1 MVASGIGA
9 SGHRNVDIA
18 RSEDPDIGIPATCRI
33 CEARQGVVCGALAA
47 AQLREL
53 SRHSTRRKVDAGREI
68 VAQGEEV
75 TSYSN
80 IMDGVVKLCK
90 VMPDG
95 RQQIV
100 GLQFAPDFI
109 GRPFVPESTLS
120 AEAATPAEICVF
132 PRGLLDRMIADT
144 PELRH
149 NLHAQALKELDA
161 ARDWM
166 LTLGRRTAQEKV
178 ASLLYL
184 IATHAEPETTSSTA
198 FDLPLSRAEIADF
211 LGLTIETVSR
221 QMTKLR
227 KQGVI
232 RIENNRHI
240 VVPDMDEL
248 ERLVSA

>member
-1 MVASGIGA
+1 M
-9 SGHRNVDIA
+9 DIA
-18 RSEDPDIGIPATCRI
+18 RSEDPDISIPAACRA
-33 CEARQGVVCGALAA
+33 CEARNGVVCSALTA

-53 SRHSTRRKVDAGREI
+53 CKHSMRRKIDAGSEI

-75 TSYSN
+75 LSYSN
-80 IMDGVVKLCK
+80 IMNGVVKLCK

-120 AEAATPAEICVF
+120 AEAATPTEICVF
-132 PRGLLDRMIADT
+132 PRRLLDRMITDT
-144 PELRH
+144 PELQH
-149 NLHAQALKELDA
+149 NLHAHALKELDA
-161 ARDWM
+161 AREWM

-184 IATHAEPETTSSTA
+184 VATHAEPETTSSAA
-198 FDLPLSRAEIADF
+198 FDLPLSRGEIADF

-232 RIENNRHI
+232 RIENSRHI
-240 VVPDMDEL
+240 TVPDMDEL
-248 ERLVSA
+248 ERLVTP

>member
-1 MVASGIGA
+1 M
-9 SGHRNVDIA
+9 DIA
-18 RSEDPDIGIPATCRI
+18 RTEDPDITIPAACRV
-33 CEARQGVVCGALAA
+33 CEARHGVVCGALTT

-53 SRHSTRRKVDAGREI
+53 CKHSMRRKIDAGSEI

-75 TSYSN
+75 SSYSN
-80 IMDGVVKLCK
+80 IMNGVVKLCK

-120 AEAATPAEICVF
+120 AEAATPTEICVF
-132 PRGLLDRMIADT
+132 PRRLLDRMISDT
-144 PELRH
+144 PELQH

-161 ARDWM
+161 AREWM

-184 IATHAEPETTSSTA
+184 VATHAEPETTSSAA
-198 FDLPLSRAEIADF
+198 FDLPLSRGEIADF

-232 RIENNRHI
+232 RIENSRHI
-240 VVPDMDEL
+240 TVPDMDEL
-248 ERLVSA
+248 ERLVTA

>member
-1 MVASGIGA
+1 MDV
-9 SGHRNVDIA
+9 A
-18 RSEDPDIGIPATCRI
+18 RSKVSDAGAPVACAS
-33 CEARQGVVCGALAA
+33 CQARHGVVCGALWSG
-47 AQLREL
+47 QLREL
-53 SRHSTRRKVDAGREI
+53 GRQSLRRTVDAGCEI
-68 VAQGEEV
+68 IVQGSE
-75 TSYSN
+75 SSFYSN
-80 IMDGVVKLCK
+80 IMRGVVKLCK

>member
-1 MVASGIGA
+1 M
-9 SGHRNVDIA
+9 DIA
-18 RSEDPDIGIPATCRI
+18 RSEDPDITIPATCRI
-33 CEARQGVVCGALAA
+33 CEARHGVVCSALTS

-53 SRHSTRRKVDAGREI
+53 CRHSMRRKLDAGSEI
-68 VAQGEEV
+68 LAQGEDV
-75 TSYSN
+75 SSYSN
-80 IMDGVVKLCK
+80 IVNGVVKLCK

-109 GRPFVPESTLS
+109 GRPFVHESTLS
-120 AEAATPAEICVF
+120 AEAATPTEICVF
-132 PRGLLDRMIADT
+132 PRRLLDRMIADT
-144 PELRH
+144 PDLQH

-161 ARDWM
+161 AREWM

-178 ASLLYL
+178 ASLLFL
-184 IATHAEPETTSSTA
+184 IATNAEPETTYGTA

-227 KQGVI
+227 KLGII
-232 RIENNRHI
+232 RIEHNRHI
-240 VVPDMDEL
+240 VVPDMDDL
-248 ERLVSA
+248 ERLITM

>member
-1 MVASGIGA
+1 MVGSGQ
-9 SGHRNVDIA
+9 SMDIA
-18 RSEDPDIGIPATCRI
+18 RSEDPDISIPAACRV
-33 CEARQGVVCGALAA
+33 CEARHGVVCGALAS

-53 SRHSTRRKVDAGREI
+53 CKHSMRRKVDAGFEI

-75 TSYSN
+75 SSYSN
-80 IMDGVVKLCK
+80 IMNGVVKLSK

-109 GRPFVPESTLS
+109 GRPFVHESTLS
-120 AEAATPAEICVF
+120 AEAATPTEICVF
-132 PRGLLDRMIADT
+132 PRRLLDRMISDT
-144 PELRH
+144 PELQH

-161 ARDWM
+161 AREWM

-184 IATHAEPETTSSTA
+184 VATHAEPETTSSAA

-240 VVPDMDEL
+240 TVPDMDEL
-248 ERLVSA
+248 ERLVTA